1 MELRKYTLSVLV
13 EDEPGVLSRISGLF
27 ARRGFNIE
35 SLAVGSSETPNLSRI
50 TMVLA
55 GDERTIE
62 QLIKQ
67 LYKLINIL
75 HVQDVTEIP
84 SLEREIML
92 IKIETTES
100 TQTEIFE
107 IEKVFNAK
115 IVDLT
120 FHSLTLEITG
130 DPPKMVAVEN
140 LLSKF
145 GIKEVATGTKKNI
158 TIRGLTLENL

>member
-1 MELRKYTLSVLV
+1 MELKKFTLSVLV

-35 SLAVGSSETPNLSRI
+35 SLAVGSSEKPGLSRI

-55 GDERTIE
+55 GDDRTIE

-67 LYKLINIL
+67 LYKLVNIL
-75 HVQDVTEIP
+75 HVQDVTQVP
-84 SLEREIML
+84 CLEREIML
-92 IKIETTES
+92 IKIKITES

-107 IEKVFNAK
+107 IAKVFNAK

-120 FHSLTLEITG
+120 FHSLTLEISG
-130 DPPKMVAVEN
+130 DPPKMVAVEK

-145 GIKEVATGTKKNI
+145 GINQVARTGRI
-158 TIRGLTLENL
+158 ALTRDSLD

>member
-1 MELRKYTLSVLV
+1 MELKNYTLSVLV

-27 ARRGFNIE
+27 ARRGFNIG
-35 SLAVGSSETPNLSRI
+35 SLAVGAAETLGLSRI

-55 GDERTIE
+55 GDDRTIE

-67 LYKLINIL
+67 LYKLVNVL
-75 HVQDVTEIP
+75 HVQDVTEVP
-84 SLEREIML
+84 CLEREIML
-92 IKIETTES
+92 IKIKTTKS
-100 TQTEIFE
+100 TQAEIFE
-107 IEKVFNAK
+107 IAQVFHAK

-130 DPPKMVAVEN
+130 DPPKMVAVEK

-145 GIKEVATGTKKNI
+145 GINQVARTGRI
-158 TIRGLTLENL
+158 ALTRDVLT

>member
-75 HVQDVTEIP
+75 YVQDVTEIP

-107 IEKVFNAK
+107 IAKVFNAK

-120 FHSLTLEITG
+120 FHSLILEITG

-145 GIKEVATGTKKNI
+145 GIKEVARTGRI
-158 TIRGLTLENL
+158 ALTRD

>member
-1 MELRKYTLSVLV
+1 MILQKYTISILV
-13 EDEPGVLSRISGLF
+13 ENEPGVLSRISGLF
-27 ARRGFNIE
+27 SRRGFNIE
-35 SLAVGSSETPNLSRI
+35 SLAVGPCEKPDLSRMTI
-50 TMVLA
+50 VLA

-67 LYKLINIL
+67 LYKLVNIIY
-75 HVQDVTEIP
+75 VQDVTEIP
-84 SLEREIML
+84 HLEREIML
-92 IKIETTES
+92 IKIKTTEE

-107 IEKVFNAK
+107 IAKVFNAK

-130 DPPKMVAVEN
+130 DAPKITAVEK

-145 GIKEVATGTKKNI
+145 GIKEVARTGLI
-158 TIRGLTLENL
+158 ALTRDINA

>member
-1 MELRKYTLSVLV
+1 MELKKFTLSVLV

-35 SLAVGSSETPNLSRI
+35 SLAVGASEKPGLSRI

-55 GDERTIE
+55 GDDRTIE

-67 LYKLINIL
+67 LYKLVNIL
-75 HVQDVTEIP
+75 HVQDVTQVP
-84 SLEREIML
+84 CLEREIML
-92 IKIETTES
+92 IKIKITES

-107 IEKVFNAK
+107 IAKVFNAK

-120 FHSLTLEITG
+120 FHSLTLEISG
-130 DPPKMVAVEN
+130 DPPKMVAVEK

-145 GIKEVATGTKKNI
+145 GINQVARTGRI
-158 TIRGLTLENL
+158 ALTRDSLD

>member
-107 IEKVFNAK
+107 IAKVFNAK

-145 GIKEVATGTKKNI
+145 GIKEVARTGRI
-158 TIRGLTLENL
+158 ALTRD

>member
-1 MELRKYTLSVLV
+1 MELKKFTLSVLV

-35 SLAVGSSETPNLSRI
+35 SLAVGSSEKPGLSRI

-55 GDERTIE
+55 GDDRTIE

-67 LYKLINIL
+67 LYKLVNIL
-75 HVQDVTEIP
+75 HVQDVTQVP
-84 SLEREIML
+84 CLEREIML
-92 IKIETTES
+92 IKIKITES

-107 IEKVFNAK
+107 IAKVFNAK

-120 FHSLTLEITG
+120 FHSLTLEISG
-130 DPPKMVAVEN
+130 DPPKIVAVEK

-145 GIKEVATGTKKNI
+145 GINQVARTGRI
-158 TIRGLTLENL
+158 ALTRDSLD